1 MQVKEVVIVAAVRTP
16 IGSFGGALASLS
28 ATELGAI
35 ALKGALDK
43 AGVAPELVEQVIMGN
58 VISANL
64 GQAPARQ
71 AAKKAGLPDT
81 VECTTVN
88 KVCASGSKA
97 IMMGAQ
103 AIMLGQAEV
112 ILAGGMESMSNVP
125 YYLDKARFGAKYGN
139 GQID

>member
-16 IGSFGGALASLS
+16 IGSFGGALASVS

-64 GQAPARQ
+64 
-71 AAKKAGLPDT
+71 T
-81 VECTTVN
+81 
-88 KVCASGSKA
+88 
-97 IMMGAQ
+97 
-103 AIMLGQAEV
+103 
-112 ILAGGMESMSNVP
+112 
-125 YYLDKARFGAKYGN
+125 
-139 GQID
+139 